1 MNSVFDNK
9 SMGFLIGFLSRQSR
23 KYFEFHAD
31 KLGLHGGQMIILK
44 MLALQDGLNQSD
56 LSKKLQVDKAHIAR
70 AIKKLE
76 DRKLVTRQDC
86 ENDSRMNKLFLTD
99 PAKALVPQINQ
110 IYKAWTSKLGD
121 DFSIDEKTII
131 NSLLVR
137 MCNNVEHIKKEL
149 V

>member
-1 MNSVFDNK
+1 MKSEFDNK

-31 KLGLHGGQMIILK
+31 KLGLHGGQMILLK
-44 MLALQDGLNQSD
+44 ILALQDGLSQSD

-70 AIKKLE
+70 AVKKLE
-76 DRKLVTRQDC
+76 DKKLVTRKDC
-86 ENDSRMNKLFLTD
+86 ETDSRLNKLFLT
-99 PAKALVPQINQ
+99 ASARSIVPQINT

-121 DFSIDEKTII
+121 DFSKEEKILI

-137 MCNNVEHIKKEL
+137 MCNNVEHIKQEL

>member
-31 KLGLHGGQMIILK
+31 KLGLHGGQMIVLK
-44 MLALQDGLNQSD
+44 ILALQDGLSQSD

-76 DRKLVTRQDC
+76 DKKLVTRRDC
-86 ENDSRMNKLFLTD
+86 EKDSRLNKLYLTEK
-99 PAKALVPQINQ
+99 AKTLIPQIKV
-110 IYKAWTSKLGD
+110 IYKAWTQKLGE
-121 DFSIDEKTII
+121 DFNEEEKQII

-149 V
+149 I